1 MGIKTKQI
9 LAVLIGVLPLYI
21 INIYANVT
29 DNIAYLPEVVLLKY
43 PAFVALVL
51 LIVFLLNKFLLK
63 KELSVFN
70 QYKSTFLYDIAIA
83 FLFLITYYFLLSL
96 SQISYTRWLNEN
108 VDQTAVFDLARNIYA
123 NWFYTSL
130 LFGPFVLLTQSAWV
144 ISSAFTLNN
153 LWDLTNSK
161 TGHWIIIV
169 LLAAV
174 ISFVNYHNGIQ
185 GVIFWFTINLA
196 ANIFYYNYRRATPLL
211 IAFFIINGLTLLVF
225 GFI

>member
-130 LFGPFVLLTQSAWV
+130 LFII
-144 ISSAFTLNN
+144 ISSPPYLNAEDLFLIFLFSYSPSVFFSHLH
-153 LWDLTNSK
+153 LWNFLPEVYLS
-161 TGHWIIIV
+161 IY
-169 LLAAV
+169 
-174 ISFVNYHNGIQ
+174 F
-185 GVIFWFTINLA
+185 
-196 ANIFYYNYRRATPLL
+196 
-211 IAFFIINGLTLLVF
+211 
-225 GFI
+225 